1 MAQLD
6 SKAIPVSPRA
16 LSEVIFCRFR
26 RLVSIGPSLAVILVL
41 GLLPV
46 QVTASV
52 PAIVPAPVPS
62 TLLTA
67 LPMSIATDS
76 IRIASAAHDNN
87 HLGSSSQGMNGD
99 PQSLRVHVSDV
110 GEGQA
115 VLVQKGSQGAL
126 VDTGSMVSAASL
138 VQKITSSGVDHLEA
152 IVLTHLHP
160 DHATG
165 FFRVREA
172 YPNAM
177 VLHNGH
183 HAVLSSSLDSIRWV
197 AEALQA
203 EPNVKVF
210 RADDVLE
217 LAGARLRALWPQ
229 EPLSDDLNQSSLVLS
244 VESAH
249 GERYALLMGDVGWS
263 VEEELISNQILT
275 DRYPLLV
282 AGHHGSRQTAGEGFL
297 AMVQP

>member
-1 MAQLD
+1 
-6 SKAIPVSPRA
+6 
-16 LSEVIFCRFR
+16 
-26 RLVSIGPSLAVILVL
+26 
-41 GLLPV
+41 
-46 QVTASV
+46 
-52 PAIVPAPVPS
+52 
-62 TLLTA
+62 
-67 LPMSIATDS
+67 
-76 IRIASAAHDNN
+76 
-87 HLGSSSQGMNGD
+87 MNGV
-99 PQSLRVHVSDV
+99 PQSLRVHVFDV
-110 GEGQA
+110 DEGQA

-126 VDTGSMVSAASL
+126 VDTGSMVRAASL
-138 VQKITSSGVDHLEA
+138 VQKISSSGVDHLQA

-183 HAVLSSSLDSIRWV
+183 HAVLNSSLDSIRWV
-197 AEALQA
+197 ADALQV
-203 EPNVKVF
+203 ESNVKVF

-263 VEEELISNQILT
+263 VEEELISNRMLT
-275 DRYPLLV
+275 HRYPVLV

-297 AMVQP
+297 AIVQPEQVAISVNANNIRGYPDADTLGRYVATGATVLITYRDGDLCLTGFEQGQITRCD